1 MSHLKGAIVRYL
13 TVDEVAKDL
22 GITKRSVQRYCKLG
36 LMPAEQVWIKNSAL
50 YHIPSHQYYKWKVNQ
65 KTADKSNFYVRTPKP
80 ANDLSDDI
88 EDLIIDW
95 LDWCKTGKLGGKP
108 LSLRMI
114 EIYNYYFRL
123 YLKGL
128 DKRELKQPMTLELA
142 RKVIG
147 SFPPASY
154 STKLNI
160 YSSLMS
166 FAKYLIENGRLEE
179 DYRVKLKTIRPRRF
193 LPAKRTSLNEG
204 QYREL
209 VKCIESAE
217 LTGGFCTYDKVL
229 TKALIVFITN
239 TGLRNAECC
248 KLKLEDIDL
257 DARKIYVKL
266 GKGNKNREVGL
277 NEDAYNA
284 LAEYLKVRQK
294 FNSEFLFQTKLGNR
308 FKTDILSG
316 KIRKIT
322 RRFGFKDISPHSLRR
337 TFASINSARGKPLN
351 HLRIALGHAD
361 LSTTQSY
368 IMTTQDE
375 VVEAMRG
382 W

>member
-1 MSHLKGAIVRYL
+1 VRYL

-36 LMPAEQVWIKNSAL
+36 LMPAEQIWVKNNSA
-50 YHIPSHQYYKWKVNQ
+50 YQIPSHQYYRWKVNQ
-65 KTADKSNFYVRTPKP
+65 KANDKDNFRVSTPKS
-80 ANDLSDDI
+80 ADDLSGDI

-95 LDWCKTGKLGGKP
+95 LDWCKTGKLCGKP
-108 LSLRMI
+108 LSPRMI

-128 DKRELKQPMTLELA
+128 SKRELKQPITLELA

-166 FAKYLIENGRLEE
+166 FGKYLIENGRLEA
-179 DYRVKLKTIRPRRF
+179 DFRTKLKTIRPRRF

-209 VKCIESAE
+209 VQSVESAT
-217 LTGGFCTYDKVL
+217 LTGGFSTYDKVL
-229 TKALIVFITN
+229 TKALIVFISN

-248 KLKLEDIDL
+248 KLKLEDVDL
-257 DARKIYVKL
+257 DARKIYIKL
-266 GKGNKNREVGL
+266 GKGNKNREVGV
-277 NEDAYNA
+277 NDEAYAAVN
-284 LAEYLKVRQK
+284 EYLEVRDK
-294 FNSEFLFQTKLGNR
+294 FDSEFLFLTKLGNR
-308 FKTDILSG
+308 FSTDILSG
-316 KIRKIT
+316 KIRKVT

-337 TFASINSARGKPLN
+337 TFASIKSARGKPLN

-368 IMTTQDE
+368 IMTTQNE
-375 VVEAMRG
+375 VVEAMRN

>member
-1 MSHLKGAIVRYL
+1 MRYL

-36 LMPAEQVWIKNSAL
+36 LMPAEQIWVKNNSA
-50 YHIPSHQYYKWKVNQ
+50 YQIPSHQYYRWKVNQ
-65 KTADKSNFYVRTPKP
+65 RAHGKDNFRVSTPKP
-80 ANDLSDDI
+80 VSDLSDDI
-88 EDLIIDW
+88 EDLINDW

-108 LSLRMI
+108 LSPRMI
-114 EIYNYYFRL
+114 EMYNYYFRL

-128 DKRELKQPMTLELA
+128 SKQELKQPMTLDLA

-147 SFPPASY
+147 SFPPSSY

-166 FAKYLIENGRLEE
+166 FGKYLIENGRLEE
-179 DYRVKLKTIRPRRF
+179 SFRTKLKTIRPRRF
-193 LPAKRTSLNEG
+193 LPAKRTSLNEA

-209 VKCIESAE
+209 VKSIEASE
-217 LTGGFCTYDKVL
+217 VSGGFTYYDKVL
-229 TKALIVFITN
+229 TKTLVVFITN

-248 KLKLEDIDL
+248 KLKLEDVDL
-257 DARKIYVKL
+257 EARKIYVKL
-266 GKGNKNREVGL
+266 GKGNKNREVGIT
-277 NEDAYNA
+277 EEAYNVIIQ
-284 LAEYLKVRQK
+284 YYKVRSK
-294 FNSEFLFQTKLGNR
+294 FDSEFLFLTRLGNR
-308 FKTDILSG
+308 FSTDILSG
-316 KIRKIT
+316 KIRKVT

-351 HLRIALGHAD
+351 HLRLALGHAD

-368 IMTTQDE
+368 IMTSQEE
-375 VVEAMRG
+375 VVKAMKN